1 MVRIKICGI
10 TNIEDALLS
19 VDLGANALGFV
30 FYEGSKRY
38 IKPDNAQSIISK
50 LPPFVTTVGVFV
62 NQKLEEIKKIKEKA
76 GFDDIQL
83 HGDESPDFCMKL
95 EGKIIKA
102 IRVKDSIN
110 PEEIESYPTQAI
122 LIDNY
127 STEAYGGT
135 GETFRWEILK
145 GFDTSKKII
154 LSGGLTPE
162 NVAQAIRIVNPY
174 AVDVSSG
181 VEENPGK
188 KNPDKLKRFIQA
200 VRNET

>member
-19 VDLGANALGFV
+19 VDLGANALGFI
-30 FYEGSKRY
+30 FYKGSKDP
-38 IKPDNAQSIISK
+38 K
-50 LPPFVTTVGVFV
+50 
-62 NQKLEEIKKIKEKA
+62 
-76 GFDDIQL
+76 
-83 HGDESPDFCMKL
+83 
-95 EGKIIKA
+95 
-102 IRVKDSIN
+102 
-110 PEEIESYPTQAI
+110 EIESYPTQAI
-122 LIDNY
+122 LFDNY

-135 GETFRWEILK
+135 GETFGWEILR

-162 NVAQAIRIVNPY
+162 NVAQAVKIVNPY

-188 KNPDKLKRFIQA
+188 KNPDKLKRFIKA